1 MGLVGGQNCCRRK
14 ISRRATRVWEW
25 PIIFVISLLLLLLLL
40 LLTSLVTTALITLM
54 SQPTDNS
61 HSNHSAPIVK
71 NTMLFNQISA
81 LATAHLFR
89 NVPQALVDRVSEKTL
104 AYQKILVLV
113 HKVFP
118 NRGDHNFHPVL
129 EL

>member
-1 MGLVGGQNCCRRK
+1 M
-14 ISRRATRVWEW
+14 WECL
-25 PIIFVISLLLLLLLL
+25 IIFVISLLLLLLLL
-40 LLTSLVTTALITLM
+40 LLTSLVMTALITLM

-61 HSNHSAPIVK
+61 HSNHSTPIVK

-81 LATAHLFR
+81 LASAHLHR

-104 AYQKILVLV
+104 ARVDRATGSVAYQKILVLV